1 MRHICLIVIV
11 RIVSLWF
18 SRIGVCMSC
27 MVEKEKEKLIERLD
41 SVMHIDEVLEH
52 LKERVLQGD
61 IRAIKLWLEYRYGR
75 PNTTVAM
82 ETTTTNINF
91 KELINWE

>member
-1 MRHICLIVIV
+1 MDRRKYNGGHSTAG
-11 RIVSLWF
+11 RKTT
-18 SRIGVCMSC
+18 
-27 MVEKEKEKLIERLD
+27 KEKEKLIERLD

-52 LKERVLQGD
+52 LKERVSQGD

>member
-1 MRHICLIVIV
+1 
-11 RIVSLWF
+11 
-18 SRIGVCMSC
+18 
-27 MVEKEKEKLIERLD
+27 
-41 SVMHIDEVLEH
+41 MHIDEVLEH

-91 KELINWE
+91 KELINWD

>member
-1 MRHICLIVIV
+1 MICSEVFFLI
-11 RIVSLWF
+11 S
-18 SRIGVCMSC
+18 
-27 MVEKEKEKLIERLD
+27 
-41 SVMHIDEVLEH
+41 VLENNY
-52 LKERVLQGD
+52 LIGLLVYSIVLLILLD